1 MVRGVDYIAVNVL
14 CYCITEDGLWVV
26 HKRGKKCKTPD
37 VWNFVSGKLE
47 MGEQPADCAYREV
60 QEEYGCSPL
69 EVTALEPHASV
80 MENSHGKKYHFLML
94 PYFVRI
100 NSGDI
105 KPSKREVAEMAFVDS
120 FDEIPSP
127 HHPGL
132 MSSLNFHRE
141 ALLRMQR
148 KGML

>member
-1 MVRGVDYIAVNVL
+1 MVRGVDFIAVNVL

-47 MGEQPADCAYREV
+47 LGEQPSGCAYREV
-60 QEEYGCSPL
+60 QEEYGCKPL
-69 EVTALEPHASV
+69 GVVALEPHANV
-80 MENSHGKKYHFLML
+80 MENANGKKYHFLML

-100 NSGDI
+100 NSGDL
-105 KPSKREVAEMAFVDS
+105 KPNKREVADMAFVDS
-120 FDEIPSP
+120 FDEIPTP

-132 MSSLNFHRE
+132 MSSLEHHRE
-141 ALLRMQR
+141 NLMRMR
-148 KGML
+148 RGK